1 MDIEVL
7 DSVLHSKI
15 LGTWLLHQISSEW
28 ELDFFI
34 LFSSFSSFLSTH
46 GQANYSAGNIFLD
59 AIARQRAKHG
69 QTALCI
75 NWGPWSEVGFGA
87 TNDGMKAHKRLD
99 SFGIGRIN
107 PQQGFEILDYLMSQK
122 AVQAGVVPIDWD
134 QVARVDPLL
143 SSAPF
148 VEDIIGVSSESNLS
162 VDYVAELLKSLN
174 NKTSEEQKCIIL
186 ESLRDIVAGVIF
198 IQPEEIDADKTLNT
212 LGMDSLM
219 ALEIRNRIRLRT
231 GVSVSIADI
240 LGKAKNTEGLA
251 MSILAELKVK
261 LLIQKEKINCGKEME
276 EFTI

>member
-1 MDIEVL
+1 M
-7 DSVLHSKI
+7 
-15 LGTWLLHQISSEW
+15 
-28 ELDFFI
+28 
-34 LFSSFSSFLSTH
+34 
-46 GQANYSAGNIFLD
+46 
-59 AIARQRAKHG
+59 
-69 QTALCI
+69 
-75 NWGPWSEVGFGA
+75 
-87 TNDGMKAHKRLD
+87 
-99 SFGIGRIN
+99 
-107 PQQGFEILDYLMSQK
+107 
-122 AVQAGVVPIDWD
+122 
-134 QVARVDPLL
+134 
-143 SSAPF
+143 
-148 VEDIIGVSSESNLS
+148 S